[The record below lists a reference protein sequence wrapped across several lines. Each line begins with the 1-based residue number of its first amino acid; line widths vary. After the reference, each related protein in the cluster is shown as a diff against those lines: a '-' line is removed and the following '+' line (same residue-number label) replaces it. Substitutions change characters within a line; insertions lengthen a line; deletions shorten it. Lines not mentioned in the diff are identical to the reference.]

1 MATNEGGLN
10 QKINS
15 YAAATN
21 LVSCKWGNDKYW
33 ENYNNVVPHLEE
45 QRCLKTSNHI

>member
-1 MATNEGGLN
+1 MFGLLMIQISKIMATNEGGLN

-21 LVSCKWGNDKYW
+21 LVSCKWGNDKY
-33 ENYNNVVPHLEE
+33 
-45 QRCLKTSNHI
+45 